1 MKWILI
7 GASDIAATRVIPAM
21 FGRGDTIAAVV
32 SSNAEHGL
40 RFVARHGIEQ
50 ASTDLETVLAD
61 ADADAVYISSRN
73 HLHASQSIAAVAAG
87 KHVLCEKP
95 MALSVGDARQSLQAA
110 AAAGVIFAVNHHLP
124 GSATHRAIRR
134 LITDGA
140 IGRPLA
146 VSVCHAVMLPERL
159 QDWRLGSAPGAG
171 VALDITCHDASVVN
185 AALSEPATSAAAVGV
200 SQGQWA
206 AGSADA
212 VMSSL
217 TYGTITVQTHDAFT
231 IAHRPTRFDVFGTD
245 GAILAT
251 DVMTQDPV
259 GEVVLKTS
267 AGERTVD
274 VGDRQDLYETVLDG
288 FAAAVA
294 GVGEPTVSGAAGANA
309 FLVAD
314 AVSESITSGRT
325 VNLDCWFSGHAP
337 FVSNQSAG
345 AGEAR

>member
-21 FGRGDTIAAVV
+21 LGRGDTIAAVV

-40 RFVARHGIEQ
+40 RFAARHGIEQ
-50 ASTDLETVLAD
+50 ASTDLEGVLAD

-73 HLHASQSIAAVAAG
+73 HLHASQSVAAAAAG

-95 MALSVGDARQSLQAA
+95 MALSADDARQSLQAA
-110 AAAGVIFAVNHHLP
+110 ATAGVIFAVNHHLP

-134 LITDGA
+134 LISDGA

-159 QDWRLGSAPGAG
+159 QDWRLGSEPGAG
-171 VALDITCHDASVVN
+171 VVLDITCHDASVVN
-185 AALSEPATSAAAVGV
+185 AALSGPATSAAAVGV
-200 SQGQWA
+200 SQGRWVT
-206 AGSADA
+206 GSADA

-217 TYGTITVQTHDAFT
+217 TYGTVTVQTHDAFT
-231 IAHRPTRFDVFGTD
+231 VEHRPTRFDVFGTD

-259 GEVVLKTS
+259 GEVVLRTS

-274 VGDRQDLYETVLDG
+274 VGDRQDLYQTVLDG

-294 GVGEPTVSGAAGANA
+294 GAGEPTVSGAAGANA

-314 AVSESITSGRT
+314 AVSRSITTGRT
-325 VNLDCWFSGHAP
+325 VSVDCWFGEEAP
-337 FVSNQSAG
+337 FLSNHIASAG
-345 AGEAR
+345 QAQ